1 MDDDSLNYPLAP
13 PWTVDPGFPPITQAT
28 LSLVGQIFY
37 FLFFIFCAESKD
49 TRSPNQSDVSAPV
62 RVAPATAHQTHSTP
76 PFGPIRRAGSG
87 CSRCFPSRDE
97 SFLHPVLTEYAPI
110 PTVAALMHYLIISP
124 AVRSFCPSIHL
135 GPLVRC
141 KLPPGFDEL
150 NGVCCRHDCQSILV
164 SLTLTLNDA
173 SFLSINRFLSG
184 VRATQ
189 PLFPPDLRQ
198 ILYDS
203 DPLSDSL
210 APVLSIYLSTV

>member
-1 MDDDSLNYPLAP
+1 MDDDSLNYPLTP
-13 PWTVDPGFPPITQAT
+13 PCTVDPGFPPSHKP
-28 LSLVGQIFY
+28 LYHWLGRFFIFY
-37 FLFFIFCAESKD
+37 FLFFCAESKD
-49 TRSPNQSDVSAPV
+49 TRSPSQSDVSAPV

-76 PFGPIRRAGSG
+76 PFAQSDARVQAVRGV
-87 CSRCFPSRDE
+87 
-97 SFLHPVLTEYAPI
+97 FLLATEYAPI
-110 PTVAALMHYLIISP
+110 PTVAALMHYLISSP

-189 PLFPPDLRQ
+189 PLFPPYLRQ

-203 DPLSDSL
+203 DPLSD
-210 APVLSIYLSTV
+210 